1 MKSNPSIFGDRMC
14 LIGVATKDTQIQE
27 SHIIAERERERE
39 RELWVYLNPP
49 LKHLFRYFLIDNI
62 FVKL

>member
-1 MKSNPSIFGDRMC
+1 MC

-39 RELWVYLNPP
+39 REREIIMGISESSSQT
-49 LKHLFRYFLIDNI
+49 FI
-62 FVKL
+62 

>member
-1 MKSNPSIFGDRMC
+1 MC

-39 RELWVYLNPP
+39 RERELWVYLNPP
-49 LKHLFRYFLIDNI
+49 LKHLFRLFLIDNI